1 MDWESVSASFEANF
15 SRWSRRSSGTIS
27 RNPRPIA
34 RRRTSDRLQ
43 EYLVASNRDREDC
56 SDVTKTGIR
65 TRRAA
70 VVIDWPRRWNVPR
83 NRSSNHQKAMSHTLG
98 GH

>member
-1 MDWESVSASFEANF
+1 M
-15 SRWSRRSSGTIS
+15 
-27 RNPRPIA
+27 
-34 RRRTSDRLQ
+34 
-43 EYLVASNRDREDC
+43 ASNRDREDC

-83 NRSSNHQKAMSHTLG
+83 NRSSNHQKAMSHTLEGQWKYRATVVLVVRIWPKRLQGQG
-98 GH
+98 GARLPGPLTVR